1 MDYHGGNDDR
11 QRAEEIHASYVE
23 GMKRFVRWL
32 IDSGRTIR
40 LFVGDDVDEI
50 IVREVAADLPPELER
65 ARLLVEPVTSLRELM
80 QHMAGV
86 DTVVA
91 TRYHNVLCGLKLAK
105 PTLSVGYAAKNV
117 ALMTDMGL
125 SGFCQSAGSLD
136 VDRLI
141 EQFTEL
147 ESRSTQLR
155 QTMIERNAT
164 YAQRLDQQF
173 AALSA
178 LFFPATWP
186 GPDRSGAGPANMVGV
201 EATGE

>member
-1 MDYHGGNDDR
+1 
-11 QRAEEIHASYVE
+11 
-23 GMKRFVRWL
+23 
-32 IDSGRTIR
+32 
-40 LFVGDDVDEI
+40 
-50 IVREVAADLPPELER
+50 VREVAADLRPELER
-65 ARLLVEPVTSLRELM
+65 ACLLVEPVTSLRELM
-80 QHMAGV
+80 QQMAGV

-91 TRYHNVLCGLKLAK
+91 TRYHNVLCALKLAK
-105 PTLSVGYAAKNV
+105 PTLSVGYGAKNV

-155 QTMIERNAT
+155 QTMTERNAA

-178 LFFPATWP
+178 LLFPATRP
-186 GPDRSGAGPANMVGV
+186 GPGRSGVGQADMVGV
-201 EATGE
+201 EAAGE